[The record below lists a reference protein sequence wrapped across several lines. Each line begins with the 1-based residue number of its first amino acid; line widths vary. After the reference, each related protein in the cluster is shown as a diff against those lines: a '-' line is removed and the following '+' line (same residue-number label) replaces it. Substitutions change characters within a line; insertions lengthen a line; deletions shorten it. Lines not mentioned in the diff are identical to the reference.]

1 VAAADDA
8 VHPPGWP
15 FRVFR
20 IASAREI
27 GMMPAVAAHPAA
39 GSRRPEGG
47 VMKTLAAVL
56 VAVAVALVP
65 IAAQEA
71 KKIDITGTW
80 EMTVESPQGQMVIT
94 ANYKQEGET
103 LTGTHVSEMGETPL
117 KGTVKGA
124 DIQYTVTIDM
134 GGQQMT
140 IVHKAKVE
148 GDTIK
153 GSADIEGMG
162 SITFTAKRKK

>member
-1 VAAADDA
+1 
-8 VHPPGWP
+8 
-15 FRVFR
+15 
-20 IASAREI
+20 
-27 GMMPAVAAHPAA
+27 
-39 GSRRPEGG
+39 
-47 VMKTLAAVL
+47 MKTLAAVL

-65 IAAQEA
+65 VAAQDA

-94 ANYKQEGET
+94 ANYKQAGET
-103 LTGTHVSEMGETPL
+103 LTGTHVSEMGEASL

-124 DIQYTVTIDM
+124 DIEYTLTLDM
-134 GGQQMT
+134 GGEQMS

-153 GSADIEGMG
+153 GSADIGGMG
-162 SITFTAKRKK
+162 TITFTAKRKK